1 MQERGVRRIDADFQ
15 RLQPVAVD
23 VALECKSMAIR
34 RDKTVDLR
42 KCRRLAF
49 AEISP
54 EDAAFLHHWI
64 GALLD
69 AFAERRVLR
78 LGRRFQALA
87 ARLEQPTVEGATQP
101 AVFQPAERQIGAA
114 MRAMALDQ
122 AVTALF
128 IAKQHQI
135 LAQQF
140 YRFDRTRPLQF
151 IDQRRRLPVHP
162 HQFPAGVLSPAPGQE
177 VVLFLAHHGGV
188 TSVATVSE
196 QSRQLNFV
204 RLLNEWSNYAM
215 NLTASKPFLAASS
228 R

>member
-78 LGRRFQALA
+78 LGPPFPAFARPLAL
-87 ARLEQPTVEGATQP
+87 PTAVGATHP
-101 AVFQPAERQIGAA
+101 PDLHPAE
-114 MRAMALDQ
+114 
-122 AVTALF
+122 
-128 IAKQHQI
+128 
-135 LAQQF
+135 
-140 YRFDRTRPLQF
+140 
-151 IDQRRRLPVHP
+151 
-162 HQFPAGVLSPAPGQE
+162 
-177 VVLFLAHHGGV
+177 
-188 TSVATVSE
+188 
-196 QSRQLNFV
+196 
-204 RLLNEWSNYAM
+204 
-215 NLTASKPFLAASS
+215 
-228 R
+228 